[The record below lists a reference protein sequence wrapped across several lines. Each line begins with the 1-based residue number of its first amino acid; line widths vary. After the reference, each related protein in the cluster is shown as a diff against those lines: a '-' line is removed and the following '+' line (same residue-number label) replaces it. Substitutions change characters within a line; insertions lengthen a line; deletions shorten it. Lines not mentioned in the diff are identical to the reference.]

1 MTPLAVENSV
11 GKLAAPHCEAPNA
24 SIGKESAANSHTP
37 FGPCSAA
44 RLGGDFMFSQRKT
57 WSVGVVTKKP
67 PNAVGFA
74 KDLGKW
80 LILCFLAVV

>member
-1 MTPLAVENSV
+1 
-11 GKLAAPHCEAPNA
+11 
-24 SIGKESAANSHTP
+24 
-37 FGPCSAA
+37 
-44 RLGGDFMFSQRKT
+44 MFSQRKT